1 MTNQPL
7 LIIAGPCS
15 VDDANIDEIYQI
27 ADIKADGKPAIAGT
41 RVVGLKSRTAL
52 EASGEGMGIDYP
64 AYVKNLEILSAGGS
78 TKDFITPPSVIK
90 AEKIVKD
97 TNMLVAT
104 EIMEPFLQMPHYV
117 GRIPSDKLLPWN
129 PAVNQLGWP
138 LMTMAKYCIENDWH
152 LGIKNPK
159 WVGEH
164 VGLADQADY
173 TSQTTMEKTWAG
185 LAAYADGLNGHR
197 YLIMR
202 GVDVPDKD
210 NYRNLPVHNI
220 AARTKAASGA
230 KLLFD
235 PSHAYGPKMR
245 EHIVDAVINAMH
257 LKMADGTYLYDGI
270 LVETGTSATDTEQ
283 HISIA
288 ELQSLVDQ
296 LTQYRQILSPDTN
309 QIALNQKDKTLISSA

>member
-1 MTNQPL
+1 MNQPL

-15 VDDANIDEIYQI
+15 IDDHNIKEIYAI
-27 ADIKADGKPAIAGT
+27 ADIEAAGKRAIAGT

-52 EASGEGMGIDYP
+52 DPAGEGMGIDYP
-64 AYVKNLEILSAGGS
+64 AYVQNLQILSSGGS
-78 TKDFITPPSVIK
+78 TKDFILPPSVTK
-90 AEKIVKD
+90 AQTIAKD
-97 TNMLVAT
+97 TNMLIAT

-117 GRIPSDKLLPWN
+117 GLIPADKLLPWN

-164 VGLADQADY
+164 VQLADQADY
-173 TSQTTMEKTWAG
+173 PSHTTMEKTWAG
-185 LAAYADGLNGHR
+185 LAAYANGLNGHR

-202 GVDVPDKD
+202 GVDVPDKE
-210 NYRNLPVHNI
+210 NYRNLPVHQI
-220 AARTKAASGA
+220 AARTKVASGA

-257 LKMADGTYLYDGI
+257 LKMSDGTYLYDGMLI
-270 LVETGTSATDTEQ
+270 ETGTSTTDTEQ

-288 ELQSLVDQ
+288 ELKDLVNK
-296 LTQYRQILSPDTN
+296 LASYRDILSPDTP
-309 QIALNQKDKTLISSA
+309 QINISEPTVTANA